1 MGTAA
6 ERLHDDRSEMLRED
20 DAVHRDM
27 EGGMKSKRYAYAQ
40 TPLQR
45 AVHSF
50 LRTPPRIGAL
60 WMDGKMVRCTES
72 AHLTRSGAMYNKL
85 LRLHRRE
92 E

>member
-1 MGTAA
+1 MDSNADS
-6 ERLHDDRSEMLRED
+6 LHDDRPAMLREGD
-20 DAVHRDM
+20 EVHMDM
-27 EGGMKSKRYAYAQ
+27 EGSMKSKRYAYAQ

-72 AHLTRSGAMYNKL
+72 AHLTRSGVTFNKL
-85 LRLHRRE
+85 LRLHRRGA
-92 E
+92 